1 MHNQHILLKQHNEVL
16 TIRFNRPDKKNALT
30 SSMYASIREA
40 LIAADNDDAI
50 KVILFAAQPDVF
62 TAGNDLKDFL
72 AQDNTKEPEA
82 MKVLRQLAIQKKPIV
97 AAANGIAVGIGV
109 TLLLHCDLVYL
120 GEDTRL
126 RLPFVNLAVVPEAA
140 SSLMLP
146 DIMGRQRASELLM
159 LGDFFTAK
167 KAHEYGI
174 ANDIIANDAV
184 FDFAFDK
191 ARELAAKPREALLL
205 TKQLITQTRQQ
216 AVQNR
221 IDEEGVIFGERI
233 ISQEARQVMGAFLP
247 VSLNSTTLCRV
258 QPENKRLLSPPRTAS

>member
-1 MHNQHILLKQHNEVL
+1 MHNQHILLEQRNDVL

-40 LIAADNDDAI
+40 LIAADRDDGI

-72 AQDNTKEPEA
+72 AQDNTQEPEA

-97 AAANGIAVGIGV
+97 AAASGIAVGIGV

-120 GEDTRL
+120 GENTRL

-159 LGDFFTAK
+159 LGNFFTAQ
-167 KAHEYGI
+167 KAQEYGI
-174 ANDIIANDAV
+174 ANDIIANNAV
-184 FDFAFDK
+184 FEFALDK
-191 ARELAAKPREALLL
+191 ALELAAKPREALLL
-205 TKQLITQTRQQ
+205 TKQLITQTQRQ
-216 AVQNR
+216 AVQQR

-233 ISQEARQVMGAFLP
+233 LSDEARQVMGAFFAGK
-247 VSLNSTTLCRV
+247 S
-258 QPENKRLLSPPRTAS
+258 